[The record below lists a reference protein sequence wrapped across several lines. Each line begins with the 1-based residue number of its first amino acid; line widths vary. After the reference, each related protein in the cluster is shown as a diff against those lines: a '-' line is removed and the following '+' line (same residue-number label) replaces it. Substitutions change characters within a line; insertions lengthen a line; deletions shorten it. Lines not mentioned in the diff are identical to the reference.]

1 MSYRRVI
8 GGVSMKAKKSLWNDT
23 FKIDITFPARSY
35 TDRSNVEL
43 LEFKGSLKGAIR
55 FVQAEYIGQTYVANF
70 YTSDDEWLK
79 EIGV

>member
-1 MSYRRVI
+1 
-8 GGVSMKAKKSLWNDT
+8 MKAKKSLWNDT